1 MSGQLNLWFDGETYD
16 HERDSQRL
24 GGQLEDV
31 FNLVKDG
38 KWRTLKEISQ
48 QSGHPESS
56 ISARLRDLRKVRFG
70 SHVVEKEYINN
81 GLYKYRV
88 VVEETML

>member
-1 MSGQLNLWFDGETYD
+1 MKDQLNLWFDGETYD

-24 GGQLEDV
+24 SGQLEVV

-48 QSGHPESS
+48 ESGYPESS
-56 ISARLRDLRKVRFG
+56 VSARLRDLRKVRFG
-70 SHVVEKEYINN
+70 SYVVEKEYVDN

-88 VVEETML
+88 VVEETIL

>member
-38 KWRTLKEISQ
+38 K
-48 QSGHPESS
+48 
-56 ISARLRDLRKVRFG
+56 
-70 SHVVEKEYINN
+70 
-81 GLYKYRV
+81 
-88 VVEETML
+88 